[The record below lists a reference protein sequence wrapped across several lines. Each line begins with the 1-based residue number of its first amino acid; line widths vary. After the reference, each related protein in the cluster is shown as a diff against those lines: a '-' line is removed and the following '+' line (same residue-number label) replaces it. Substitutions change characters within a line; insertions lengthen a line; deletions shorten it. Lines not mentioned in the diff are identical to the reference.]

1 MASRSGSRRENSTSS
16 LGSMFFIPEDHE
28 LSGTGSN
35 ISDGDVTASRG
46 SSALLFRRRTKHPKT
61 PHDDSLAVDH
71 ADIEEVEKPSSIVCR
86 EFYAQVRPA
95 YDCQPMERF
104 QRRSQYVKRFL
115 GQCCTVIT
123 TTIPDQNTSGAKAI
137 MEWSIRQRFTTPVAA
152 WATRS
157 AITQCAHAKRALKTL
172 YGQ

>member
-35 ISDGDVTASRG
+35 ISDGDVTESRG

-71 ADIEEVEKPSSIVCR
+71 ADIEEVEKPSSIACR
-86 EFYAQVRPA
+86 EFYAQVRHDTNALLAFAGKQHSPRCMT
-95 YDCQPMERF
+95 YDCSWPLRVER
-104 QRRSQYVKRFL
+104 RDNSSQY
-115 GQCCTVIT
+115 C
-123 TTIPDQNTSGAKAI
+123 
-137 MEWSIRQRFTTPVAA
+137 
-152 WATRS
+152 
-157 AITQCAHAKRALKTL
+157 
-172 YGQ
+172 